1 MSIREAEADV
11 TFPDRLATA
20 DCRSRFLKILQSK
33 LATVGMALD
42 LEPGEIV
49 AAGVDADIGIRL
61 ITKSAVDA
69 VNARLGFGETVVV
82 LFRDLR
88 TQSYLLVTSGSPD
101 TDTGASLTNAIKGI
115 LAGGYSP
122 TLGTCMRIEP
132 KGENYDEVGA
142 GATGGVIA
150 PIFIGETI
158 IGMMSAV
165 NEGSKAL
172 TPEQEVRL
180 LLAAAVLGSAA
191 QELVSGEDKDERIR
205 SLAHAL
211 SGAFDARNPRARGHS
226 HRVAMYAMAVM
237 NELEHDDTDP
247 AHQDLRN
254 RVRIAALLHDVGKI
268 GIPDSILQREGE
280 IGEGSSRLLGQH
292 PVLGAEIMKSCYG
305 LGDVVPSVLYHHER
319 DDGSGYPFGL
329 TGEGIPLS
337 AKVIALAD
345 AFDVMTSDHGNGDI
359 CSHEEAVERLTND
372 RSHEF
377 DPDVL
382 TAFGRAAE
390 KGALAYVRLPQ
401 ASKLADQAVDAAVE
415 KIYGRQLTS
424 IPSLPE
430 VLHKVNSLLENPEAS
445 LKEVANLLT
454 TDTGLASRVLKLVNS
469 AYYGLP
475 RMVSTIPL
483 ATTILGITEIK
494 NQVVNIAYADAMK
507 ALGGRHEEYQ
517 ILWRHALKAAA
528 WARTISAEISDID
541 TEEAFT
547 AGLIH
552 DVGRALCL
560 RLKPGPYGR
569 LVTQV
574 QMSGRPLIAVEE
586 EVIGFDHMRMG
597 GWMASKWM
605 LPELLVASI
614 RWHHAPECAIDRDRN
629 GYELI
634 RIIHIADIAAR
645 ASESI
650 DMNFA
655 PFMLRELSPRVLK
668 ELGSAY
674 VVDLEQFK
682 DAVEEAERQL
692 EETFAEAAVRVY

>member
-1 MSIREAEADV
+1 MSMREAQGDV
-11 TFPDRLATA
+11 SVPDRLTTA
-20 DCRSRFLKILQSK
+20 DCRSRFFKILQSK
-33 LATVGMALD
+33 LATNGIALD
-42 LEPGEIV
+42 LEPEQIV
-49 AAGVDADIGIRL
+49 AADGDSGIRL
-61 ITKSAVDA
+61 ITKSVAEA
-69 VNARLGFGETVVV
+69 VNTRLGFGETVVA

-88 TQSYLLVTSGSPD
+88 MQSYLLVTSLNPD
-101 TDTGASLTNAIKGI
+101 TDAGASLTEALNGI
-115 LAGGYSP
+115 LARGYSAAF
-122 TLGTCMRIEP
+122 GTCTRIES
-132 KGENYDEVGA
+132 KGENCDEGGA

-158 IGMMSAV
+158 IGIISAV

-172 TPEQEVRL
+172 TPEQEARL
-180 LLAAAVLGSAA
+180 LLAAAILGSAA
-191 QELVSGEDKDERIR
+191 QEVVSGEDKDERIR

-211 SGAFDARNPRARGHS
+211 SGALDARNPRARGHS
-226 HRVAMYAMAVM
+226 HRVAMYAMAIM
-237 NELEHDDTDP
+237 NELERDDADP
-247 AHQDLRN
+247 AHQELRN

-268 GIPDSILQREGE
+268 GIPDTILRREGE
-280 IGEGSSRLLGQH
+280 IGDGNSRLLGQH

-305 LGDVVPSVLYHHER
+305 LGDVVPGVLYHHER
-319 DDGSGYPFGL
+319 CDGSGYPFGL

-345 AFDVMTSDHGNGDI
+345 AFDVITSDWGDGDI
-359 CSHEEAVERLTND
+359 CLHEEAVERLTSD
-372 RSHEF
+372 RSNEF

-382 TAFGRAAE
+382 AAFRRADE

-430 VLHKVNSLLENPEAS
+430 ALHKVNSLLENPEAS

-483 ATTILGITEIK
+483 ATTILGITAIK
-494 NQVVNIAYADAMK
+494 NHVVNIAYTDAMK

-517 ILWRHALKAAA
+517 TLWRHALKTAA
-528 WARTISAEISDID
+528 WARTVSAEISDID

-560 RLKPGPYGR
+560 RLKPGAYGR

-574 QMSGRPLIAVEE
+574 QTSGRPLIAVEE

-605 LPELLVASI
+605 LPESLVASI
-614 RWHHAPECAIDRDRN
+614 RWHHDPECAVGRN
-629 GYELI
+629 RSGYELI

-645 ASESI
+645 ASESV
-650 DMNFA
+650 DLSFA

-682 DAVEEAERQL
+682 HAVEEAERQL
-692 EETFAEAAVRVY
+692 EETFTEAAVGVS